1 MPSDPAFR
9 ILVSDGISP
18 KGVDL
23 LNETPG
29 MQATVNT
36 GLSPAEL
43 AATIG
48 DYDALVVR
56 SATKVT
62 AEVLKNPGKLRVI
75 GRAGTGVDNIDL
87 EAATRAGVVVVNTPG
102 GNSVAAAEQ
111 TFTLLL
117 ALARNVVQANH
128 ELREGRWERKKYMG
142 VEVAGKT
149 LGVVGLGRIGR
160 EVALRAKG
168 FRMEV
173 LGYDPYV
180 SSNVVADCGIQSV
193 TLEELIARSD
203 FVTLH
208 LPVSTETRHVIDAE
222 MLKRFKPG
230 SRLINCARG
239 GLIDEAALYEAL
251 EAGRIAGVALDVF
264 ENEPPED
271 RRLVEH
277 PRAVCTPHLGA
288 STREAQERVGT
299 EIAAKIRDYLESG
312 VILDAVNFPAI
323 DREEYATLGPMMSLA
338 AALGSFLSQI
348 VEDGAEALTVGTFG
362 TFSEHPLRP
371 LAMAAAKGLLSP
383 VIEGGLSYVNS
394 LALARERG
402 IKVEE
407 SRSSET
413 SPYAGLLRLTLNT
426 GKQEAT
432 VAGTLFGADHARM
445 VEIDGLSI
453 ECELK
458 GHMLFLHNR
467 DVPGVVGRIGSI
479 LGKTDVNIAGL
490 QLGRTE
496 RRSDAVTI
504 INVDG
509 PVSRQ
514 ALSDIRDLGD
524 VVFVRAVEV

>member
-1 MPSDPAFR
+1 MSSDSAFR
-9 ILVSDGISP
+9 ILVSDAISP

-29 MQATVNT
+29 MQATLNT

-43 AATIG
+43 ASAIG

-62 AEVLKNPGKLRVI
+62 AEVLENPGKLRVI

-87 EAATRAGVVVVNTPG
+87 EAATRAGVVVLNTPG

-117 ALARNVVQANH
+117 ALARNVAQANH

-168 FRMEV
+168 FRMQV

-180 SSNVVADCGIQSV
+180 SSNIAADCGIQSV
-193 TLEELIARSD
+193 TLEELIGRSD

-208 LPVSTETRHVIDAE
+208 LPVSSETRHLIDAE

-230 SRLINCARG
+230 ARLINCARG
-239 GLIDEAALYEAL
+239 GLIDEAALYEAI
-251 EAGRIAGVALDVF
+251 EDESIAGAALDVF

-271 RRLVEH
+271 RRLVQH
-277 PRAVCTPHLGA
+277 PRVVCTPHLGA

-299 EIAAKIRDYLESG
+299 EIAAKIRDYLTSG

-338 AALGSFLSQI
+338 AALRC
-348 VEDGAEALTVGTFG
+348 DRW
-362 TFSEHPLRP
+362 PWRRP
-371 LAMAAAKGLLSP
+371 
-383 VIEGGLSYVNS
+383 
-394 LALARERG
+394 
-402 IKVEE
+402 
-407 SRSSET
+407 
-413 SPYAGLLRLTLNT
+413 
-426 GKQEAT
+426 
-432 VAGTLFGADHARM
+432 
-445 VEIDGLSI
+445 
-453 ECELK
+453 
-458 GHMLFLHNR
+458 
-467 DVPGVVGRIGSI
+467 
-479 LGKTDVNIAGL
+479 
-490 QLGRTE
+490 
-496 RRSDAVTI
+496 
-504 INVDG
+504 
-509 PVSRQ
+509 
-514 ALSDIRDLGD
+514 
-524 VVFVRAVEV
+524 RACCPP